1 MRTSIDK
8 RRTTPIWQRDFSSTL
23 WRRDDRTE
31 ERLRRIQEENA
42 ARVRKEEEARQI
54 AESRAKR
61 LRDEQETERRKLEA
75 ETRSQS
81 QQDTEPTTHVTEPQ
95 LPLPVSAAAAVP
107 ATAAETSKRLPS
119 HAESKRSDLQKRA
132 LKLLDDLLV
141 KANTISQQVNQYT
154 GTDYTGIEALRQE
167 ISKQEQTVR
176 QRSQDLTSARTTLNE
191 AYAAQA
197 TAQREIVGLLERKS
211 SWSPSDL
218 ERYMSLVRSEHLNEQ
233 SVTQA
238 KEGLETAEQRLEEGR
253 ALLERLER
261 KQYHEEQVW
270 NNMIRRN
277 STWLTFGLM
286 GFNIILLLANI
297 VVFEPWRRDKI
308 IRGMEGL
315 LEKKHIVHFQT
326 EDRATQTGEA
336 ELDNQASE
344 NDVLLNTN
352 VSPAS
357 IGASSEKAATTAAD
371 FMRPGEVLPAE
382 TPDLVGTVPS
392 VAEEMAQS
400 KPEAVYDSK
409 RDTNGVDR
417 PTFETWQDTLSDLF
431 SDRVVQMRKV
441 DITNIAL
448 QGAASGFA
456 IMGLLFVLLRPT

>member
-1 MRTSIDK
+1 MQARAP
-8 RRTTPIWQRDFSSTL
+8 RRTTPVWQREFSSTIR
-23 WRRDDRTE
+23 RRDDKTE

-42 ARVRKEEEARQI
+42 ARIKKQEEEARQL
-54 AESRAKR
+54 ALQKAKR
-61 LRDEQETERRKLEA
+61 LRDEEAAAEARRVEA
-75 ETRSQS
+75 ENQRQR
-81 QQDTEPTTHVTEPQ
+81 QNETTNTTIRTTP
-95 LPLPVSAAAAVP
+95 AALP
-107 ATAAETSKRLPS
+107 ATAAESSKALPS

-167 ISKQEQTVR
+167 IAQQEQQVR
-176 QRSQDLTSARTTLNE
+176 QRSKDLTAARDTLNE
-191 AYAAQA
+191 AYASQA

-233 SVTQA
+233 NVTHA
-238 KEGLETAEQRLEEGR
+238 KEGLEKAEQRLEEGR

-297 VVFEPWRRDKI
+297 VIFEPWRRDKI
-308 IRGMEGL
+308 IRGIEGA
-315 LEKKHIVHFQT
+315 LEKKHIVQYEMENKGTQVEEGELLQAAQPPSQQSVELAAPVST
-326 EDRATQTGEA
+326 EDSGETPLQTGELLPL
-336 ELDNQASE
+336 EASE
-344 NDVLLNTN
+344 VVGAVPN
-352 VSPAS
+352 VSDEIARS
-357 IGASSEKAATTAAD
+357 QTKTSETTQAD
-371 FMRPGEVLPAE
+371 
-382 TPDLVGTVPS
+382 
-392 VAEEMAQS
+392 
-400 KPEAVYDSK
+400 KPTLEA
-409 RDTNGVDR
+409 
-417 PTFETWQDTLSDLF
+417 WQDTVRDLF
-431 SDRVVQMRKV
+431 SERVIQMRKV

-456 IMGLLFVLLRPT
+456 IMGLLFVLLRPR